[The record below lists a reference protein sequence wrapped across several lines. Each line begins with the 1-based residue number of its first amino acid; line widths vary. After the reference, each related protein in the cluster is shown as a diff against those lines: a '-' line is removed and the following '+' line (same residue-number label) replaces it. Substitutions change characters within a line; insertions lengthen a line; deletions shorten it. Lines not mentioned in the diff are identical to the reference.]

1 MNKQTN
7 NFDYNKTHTPDNQ
20 SISIEKKVSEF
31 LLWCYNNHPSQIEKE
46 NYLLHNQDICEFI
59 EENFNDQD
67 RL

>member
-1 MNKQTN
+1 MNKQAN
-7 NFDYNKTHTPDNQ
+7 NFDYNKIHTPNNH
-20 SISIEKKVSEF
+20 SVSIEKKVSEF